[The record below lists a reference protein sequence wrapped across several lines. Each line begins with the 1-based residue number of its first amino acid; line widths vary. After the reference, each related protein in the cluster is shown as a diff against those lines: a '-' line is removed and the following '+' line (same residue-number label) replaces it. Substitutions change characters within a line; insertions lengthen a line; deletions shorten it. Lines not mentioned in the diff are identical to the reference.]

1 MDKTRI
7 GSDTSCY
14 NSAIFSYRATLLPL
28 RVAMNEQAF
37 PIQIKGLRDGLLITI
52 GDGDWVALEPALL
65 EQIHAQ
71 QSFFQGARVALDVGP
86 QILRVNELVALRDKL
101 SGYGISLWAVL
112 SESPTTEKTAQ
123 LLGLATR
130 ISKPRPEESRQFTV
144 EDLGDATA
152 LFLNK
157 TLRSGTRIEFPGHV
171 VVFGDVNPGAEIV
184 AEGNVLVWGR
194 VRGMVHAGAKGDTS
208 AYICALDLSPTQLR
222 IADEVSAILEP
233 QKNPRPE
240 IASLNNE
247 GKLQSVP
254 WQQS

>member
-1 MDKTRI
+1 M
-7 GSDTSCY
+7 S
-14 NSAIFSYRATLLPL
+14 F
-28 RVAMNEQAF
+28 RVAMDGQTL

-52 GDGDWVALEPALL
+52 GDGEWAALEPALL

-71 QSFFQGARVALDVGP
+71 QAFFQGARIALDVGS

-101 SGYGISLWAVL
+101 SEQGISLWAVL

-130 ISKPRPEESRQFTV
+130 ISKPRPEESRQFAV
-144 EDLGDATA
+144 DDLGNATA

-157 TLRSGTRIEFPGHV
+157 TLRSGTRIEFSGHV
-171 VVFGDVNPGAEIV
+171 VVVGDVNPGAEIV

-222 IADEVSAILEP
+222 IADEISAVLKP
-233 QKNPRPE
+233 QSNPHPE
-240 IASLNNE
+240 IASLNGE

-254 WQQS
+254 WESS

>member
-1 MDKTRI
+1 
-7 GSDTSCY
+7 
-14 NSAIFSYRATLLPL
+14 
-28 RVAMNEQAF
+28 MNEQAF

-52 GDGDWVALEPALL
+52 GDGEWETLEPALL
-65 EQIHAQ
+65 EQIQAQ
-71 QSFFQGARVALDVGP
+71 QSFFQGARIALDVGP

-101 SGYGISLWAVL
+101 SEQGISLWAVV

-144 EDLGDATA
+144 DDLGEATA

-194 VRGMVHAGAKGDTS
+194 VRGMIHAGSKGDTS

-222 IADEVSAILEP
+222 IADEVSAMLEP

-240 IASLNNE
+240 IARLNDDM
-247 GKLQSVP
+247 KLQSVP
-254 WQQS
+254 WQPS